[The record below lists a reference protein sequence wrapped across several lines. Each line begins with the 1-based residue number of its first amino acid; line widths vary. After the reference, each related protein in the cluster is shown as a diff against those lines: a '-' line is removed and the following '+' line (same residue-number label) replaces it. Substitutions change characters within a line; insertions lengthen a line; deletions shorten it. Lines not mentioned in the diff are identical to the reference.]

1 MQIKVKNSS
10 QTKGKSIFINTQV
23 KETTSES
30 NNLHFSIQNACKM
43 NDFSFRPQSGGVG
56 YYHNDYMY
64 VSIMGMCHCEGQDL
78 QEAVQSGTGCRNQ
91 RILIQNKVSLIEKWD
106 QFRFL
111 GNCPPTPPLSHYFTQ
126 NEKQVLMLAQ
136 GRSRWVVS
144 QKPKLIRNLISDIEN
159 KRVLS
164 LGQCRKCWN

>member
-1 MQIKVKNSS
+1 
-10 QTKGKSIFINTQV
+10 
-23 KETTSES
+23 
-30 NNLHFSIQNACKM
+30 
-43 NDFSFRPQSGGVG
+43 
-56 YYHNDYMY
+56 
-64 VSIMGMCHCEGQDL
+64 MCHCEGQDL

-91 RILIQNKVSLIEKWD
+91 RILIQNKVSLIENWD

-111 GNCPPTPPLSHYFTQ
+111 GNCPPTPPLSHYFAQ

-164 LGQCRKCWN
+164 LGQCRNVGTKHGLVDPPTLQAQPPFDLLSEEEKRRICLNNYCVKHLKSLTPELLHKLTLLSGQTDFPRVSIL

>member
-64 VSIMGMCHCEGQDL
+64 VSIMGMCHCEG
-78 QEAVQSGTGCRNQ
+78 
-91 RILIQNKVSLIEKWD
+91 
-106 QFRFL
+106 
-111 GNCPPTPPLSHYFTQ
+111 
-126 NEKQVLMLAQ
+126 
-136 GRSRWVVS
+136 
-144 QKPKLIRNLISDIEN
+144 
-159 KRVLS
+159 
-164 LGQCRKCWN
+164 